1 MTRWWNGSCVGLDF
15 ESDHR
20 DPEEARIISANVT
33 IVRPGARPVVH
44 DWIVQPERD
53 IPAEA
58 VAVHHITTEYAREH
72 GKPRGDAIADIVA
85 ILGAANESTP
95 LVAHNAPYDCTLLDR
110 ELRRLSYGHL
120 SQHVDTG
127 LVSIRAGSGFGEH
140 VTHFPVLDT
149 LVLDKALDPYRPG
162 KGGRRLSN
170 AAPLYGVTLT
180 ERDAHTAG
188 ADVRA
193 SVQMLIEIAR
203 RCSMRHD
210 HLVALYPGR
219 RKPHDIA
226 KKFAE
231 VCDLSLVKLHERQV
245 EWAAEQAAGL
255 AQWARNNPD
264 KTDIDPDTVSGTWPL
279 RWWKEGPS

>member
-33 IVRPGARPVVH
+33 IVRPGARPMVH

-53 IPAEA
+53 IDPGA
-58 VAVHHITTEYAREH
+58 VEVHGITTAFAREH
-72 GKPRGDAIADIVA
+72 GRPRGDAIAEISDMLGVANPDVPIV
-85 ILGAANESTP
+85 G
-95 LVAHNAPYDCTLLDR
+95 HNVGSYDLTLLDR
-110 ELRRLSYGHL
+110 ERR
-120 SQHVDTG
+120 
-127 LVSIRAGSGFGEH
+127 RAGLKGIFDNSGLPSFG
-140 VTHFPVLDT
+140 VNPFTVLDT

-170 AAPLYGVTLT
+170 AALLYGVTLT
-180 ERDAHTAG
+180 EQDAHSAG

-210 HLVALYPGR
+210 RLVALYPGR
-219 RKPHDIA
+219 RKPHEIA

-231 VCDLSLVKLHERQV
+231 VRDLSLLKLHERQV

-255 AQWARNNPD
+255 AQWARNNPG
-264 KTDIDPDTVSGTWPL
+264 KTDIDPDAVSGTWPL